1 MLQFLKGLKPLILF
15 EKSTKVLIICMLLE
29 SAEVRAGTG
38 CIFFGALIDPT
49 LILVL
54 IFAVPFFGYLLVY
67 KPEWVALLLFLLMIT
82 NINIDLPGMP
92 MNSRALI
99 TLALFG
105 RIMFDRERIRNYPSF
120 IRQGAVVLLFIFMFY
135 ILIISYWQDLLNAD
149 LIKICMSTVI
159 SSFCVYH
166 YYFHFRDPK
175 VIKWA
180 MLIGGLSCFGD
191 LAFTYAKFGSF
202 PVRRLYILVTGG
214 QFEELEPGKMLMG
227 MTNHNFFGQICGMAF
242 IYAITDYIKNKATRN
257 WMLVMLP
264 LMFLGVLMSTSRS
277 SLMAIF
283 LVVFIMIAS
292 SMRYN
297 FQRKKVMKIFSF
309 SAIAVIVGILVF
321 SNIQMYFN
329 LDSKFVDEVVFRLAE
344 EPIAIIQKAMGQ
356 NYNINNLGSM
366 DWREEAAAHAYAEY
380 MKLPLI
386 EQLFGIGF
394 GGFIARNLGDGLNP
408 HNGILLILIQYGVV
422 GFLLYLT
429 LIITVLYNTVRLK
442 NISPALGVML
452 FILFYGVGQNDE
464 LTAASTLLFVF
475 TVVAETADIQ
485 EKENETAAA
494 LRKAKRD
501 KRQNR
506 NQLIPVTS

>member
-1 MLQFLKGLKPLILF
+1 M
-15 EKSTKVLIICMLLE
+15 
-29 SAEVRAGTG
+29 
-38 CIFFGALIDPT
+38 
-49 LILVL
+49 ILVL
-54 IFAVPFFGYLLVY
+54 IFAVPLFGYLLVY
-67 KPEWVALLLFLLMIT
+67 KPEWVAVVLFILMIS

-92 MNSRALI
+92 MNSRALM
-99 TLALFG
+99 TLGLFG
-105 RIMFDRERIRNYPSF
+105 RIMFDRDRLRTYPSF
-120 IRQGAVVLLFIFMFY
+120 MKQGAVVLLLIFIFYTFF
-135 ILIISYWQDLLNAD
+135 ISYWQDLLDGD
-149 LIKICMSTVI
+149 LIKTSIATVL
-159 SSFCVYH
+159 SCFCVYH

-180 MLIGGLSCFGD
+180 LLVAGLSCFGD

-202 PVRRLYILVTGG
+202 PVRRLYVLATGG

-242 IYAITDYIKNKATRN
+242 VYAITDYIKNKGTRN
-257 WMLVMLP
+257 WLLLMLP

-283 LVVFIMIAS
+283 LVVFIMVVS
-292 SMRYN
+292 SMKYN
-297 FQRKKVMKIFSF
+297 FQRRKVMKIFTF
-309 SAIAVIVGILVF
+309 SAVSVIVGILLF
-321 SNIQMYFN
+321 SNLQMYFN

-386 EQLFGIGF
+386 EQVFGIGF

-408 HNGILLILIQYGVV
+408 HNGILLILIQYGIV
-422 GFLLYLT
+422 GFLIYLS
-429 LIITVLYNTVRLK
+429 LIITVLVKTIKVK

-475 TVVAETADIQ
+475 TVVAETADFNEQ
-485 EKENETAAA
+485 EREAAIAYRKA
-494 LRKAKRD
+494 LRNKRLA
-501 KRQNR
+501 RGT
-506 NQLIPVTS
+506 LVPVNGI